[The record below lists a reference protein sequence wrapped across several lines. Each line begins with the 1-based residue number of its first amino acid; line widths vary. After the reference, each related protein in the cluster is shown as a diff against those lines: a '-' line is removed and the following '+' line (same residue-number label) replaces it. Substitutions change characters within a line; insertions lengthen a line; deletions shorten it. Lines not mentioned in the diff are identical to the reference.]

1 MRGSFRGRHRGCG
14 RQRSRVLPAR
24 DSAAFPRFNIK
35 LIAQAL
41 TTCGCFSNKE
51 LLFRPR
57 VGWYDVF
64 MSRDTEAPLDA
75 FEHLPVEEK
84 RTFTQ
89 EVLRRS
95 LPFDSG
101 PLEDEEIGAASAA
114 LFGSLEEEDGHPAP
128 R

>member
-1 MRGSFRGRHRGCG
+1 VRGAVSNGRPYRGPFLRKR
-14 RQRSRVLPAR
+14 
-24 DSAAFPRFNIK
+24 
-35 LIAQAL
+35 
-41 TTCGCFSNKE
+41 
-51 LLFRPR
+51 LLFRPP

-64 MSRDTEAPLDA
+64 MSRDTEALLDA

-84 RTFTQ
+84 RSFAG

-101 PLEDEEIGAASAA
+101 SLEDEEIGAASIA
-114 LFGSLEEEDGHPAP
+114 LFESLEEKDGHPAP

>member
-1 MRGSFRGRHRGCG
+1 MVFDGDPTQGVPVKAKR
-14 RQRSRVLPAR
+14 P
-24 DSAAFPRFNIK
+24 
-35 LIAQAL
+35 
-41 TTCGCFSNKE
+41 
-51 LLFRPR
+51 LFRPP

-64 MSRDTEAPLDA
+64 MSRDTEALLDA

-84 RTFTQ
+84 RAFTQ

-95 LPFDSG
+95 LSFDSG

-114 LFGSLEEEDGHPAP
+114 LFESLEEEDGHPAP

>member
-1 MRGSFRGRHRGCG
+1 MYSSISRTYLSRA
-14 RQRSRVLPAR
+14 QRNLQPPKR
-24 DSAAFPRFNIK
+24 
-35 LIAQAL
+35 
-41 TTCGCFSNKE
+41 
-51 LLFRPR
+51 LLFRPP

-64 MSRDTEAPLDA
+64 MSRDAEALLDA

-84 RTFTQ
+84 RAFAQ

-101 PLEDEEIGAASAA
+101 PLEDEEIGAASSA
-114 LFGSLEEEDGHPAP
+114 LFESLEEEDGHPAP

>member
-1 MRGSFRGRHRGCG
+1 
-14 RQRSRVLPAR
+14 
-24 DSAAFPRFNIK
+24 
-35 LIAQAL
+35 
-41 TTCGCFSNKE
+41 
-51 LLFRPR
+51 

-64 MSRDTEAPLDA
+64 MSRDTEALLDA

-84 RTFTQ
+84 RAFAG

-114 LFGSLEEEDGHPAP
+114 LFDYL
-128 R
+128 

>member
-1 MRGSFRGRHRGCG
+1 LGEVFCSQNDPACRSPQKERPVASSGLLRGRSLLNPCNRREKSGKLAN
-14 RQRSRVLPAR
+14 RQLGLRKRLLYRPA
-24 DSAAFPRFNIK
+24 
-35 LIAQAL
+35 
-41 TTCGCFSNKE
+41 
-51 LLFRPR
+51 

-64 MSRDTEAPLDA
+64 MSRDTEAMLDA

-84 RTFTQ
+84 RAFTQ

-114 LFGSLEEEDGHPAP
+114 LFHCL
-128 R
+128 

>member
-1 MRGSFRGRHRGCG
+1 
-14 RQRSRVLPAR
+14 
-24 DSAAFPRFNIK
+24 
-35 LIAQAL
+35 
-41 TTCGCFSNKE
+41 
-51 LLFRPR
+51 
-57 VGWYDVF
+57 
-64 MSRDTEAPLDA
+64 MSRDTEALLDA

-101 PLEDEEIGAASAA
+101 PLEDDEIGAASAG
-114 LFGSLEEEDGHPAP
+114 LFESLEEEDGHSAP